1 MKRSYVISIVL
12 AVLAAAWIASG
23 QLGSASK
30 VPAQKAPADL
40 SAASSVPTVR
50 VRQQRAEPRRTAILL
65 RGYTEALRNVE
76 IKAEVRGRI
85 VQLPVKKGTHVV
97 KGTVIAKIA
106 EEDRPA
112 KLQKAKALLEQRR
125 IEFKAA
131 SKLAKKGFRAE
142 TTLAEVRATVDAAEA
157 DVRRAEI
164 EIENLTIRAP
174 FDGILDD
181 RMMEIGDFV
190 DIGDPIAHIADLD
203 PILAIG
209 NAAQRD
215 VGRLSIGAPGFVR
228 LVDGTE
234 VQGQIRFI
242 DSVADPETRTFRIEL
257 EVENRGSKIKDGLI
271 AELYLPAE
279 TTEAHHISPAIL
291 TLADSGSL
299 GVKALG
305 ADSRIVFHPVRIID
319 EDGDGV
325 WLTGLPDSVTLVTVG
340 QEFVTEGQVVE
351 AIDENTLEPLQ
362 QGSLP

>member
-12 AVLAAAWIASG
+12 AIIAVAWIASG
-23 QLGSASK
+23 QFGSASRA
-30 VPAQKAPADL
+30 PAQKAPADL
-40 SAASSVPTVR
+40 STTSSVPTVR
-50 VRQQRAEPRRTAILL
+50 VRQQSAEPRRTAILL
-65 RGYTEALRNVE
+65 RGYTEALRDVE

-85 VQLPVKKGTHVV
+85 VELPVEKGTNVAE
-97 KGTVIAKIA
+97 GTVIAKIA

-112 KLQKAKALLEQRR
+112 KLKKAKALLEQRR

-142 TTLAEVRATVDAAEA
+142 TTLVEVRATVDAAEA

-164 EIENLTIRAP
+164 ELENLTIRTP
-174 FDGILDD
+174 FDGVLDD
-181 RMMEIGDFV
+181 RTMEIGDFV
-190 DIGDPIAHIADLD
+190 DIGDSIAHISDLD

-234 VQGQIRFI
+234 VEGRIRFI

-257 EVENRGSKIKDGLI
+257 EVENPGSKIQDGLI
-271 AELYLPAE
+271 AELYLPTE
-279 TTEAHHISPAIL
+279 TTEAHRVSPAIL
-291 TLADSGSL
+291 TLTDSGSV

-305 ADSRIVFHPVRIID
+305 PDNRIVFHPVRIID
-319 EDGDGV
+319 EDRDGI
-325 WLTGLPDSVTLVTVG
+325 WLTGLPETVTLVTVG
-340 QEFVTEGQVVE
+340 QEFVTEGQLVE
-351 AIDENTLEPLQ
+351 AVDESTLEPLQ